1 MALSEFELKAC
12 QRDLDSFLE
21 RRRPPP
27 HIRPQLDLGY
37 SIKGQSAEVFEIRPA
52 WDNPQEMVRRE
63 FAELTY
69 LKITETWKL
78 YWMRAS
84 GKWHS

>member
-12 QRDLDSFLE
+12 ERELDAFLD

-37 SIKGQSAEVFEIRPA
+37 SIKGQSV
-52 WDNPQEMVRRE
+52 DTMV
-63 FAELTY
+63 LS
-69 LKITETWKL
+69 
-78 YWMRAS
+78 RALFS
-84 GKWHS
+84 NVGWLRA

>member
-69 LKITETWKL
+69 LKTTETWKL